1 MRKMLSFDLSES
13 LHVETLY
20 ANGDPE
26 VLACLH
32 NKYLYTDDMIVKLTK
47 QHDTN
52 IVSIK
57 Y

>member
-1 MRKMLSFDLSES
+1 MLSFDLSES

-32 NKYLYTDDMIVKLTK
+32 NKYLFMDDMIVKLTK
-47 QHDTN
+47 QHDN
-52 IVSIK
+52 E
-57 Y
+57 YCFY